1 LTIQRR
7 IIDSLPNF
15 TKPFACTNTNN
26 IMYSLPGHEADQAH
40 QRPISERIRSFA
52 PYPLRS
58 SREDRRRFDAFTL
71 IELLTVITIIGILA
85 AIILPTASRVR
96 ASARTARCISN
107 LRQLVIAAQL
117 HAADN
122 RDTVVHNT
130 EKPAA
135 SGGTKTWCQILGP
148 YAYSD
153 KPTAITSLQ
162 DKGIRPPGIFAC
174 PAGAF
179 LITASHQSDYGK
191 NFLVNGQI
199 NPDPADNKNSGYK
212 YSQVQPAAHV
222 VLFLD
227 ATERDFTG
235 FSASKLALRHSEKAN
250 LAYFD
255 GHVKTRALPEIPLGG
270 AEQKKLPWTPQK

>member
-1 LTIQRR
+1 
-7 IIDSLPNF
+7 
-15 TKPFACTNTNN
+15 
-26 IMYSLPGHEADQAH
+26 MV
-40 QRPISERIRSFA
+40 
-52 PYPLRS
+52 
-58 SREDRRRFDAFTL
+58 
-71 IELLTVITIIGILA
+71 ELLTVIAIIGILA

-96 ASARTARCISN
+96 ASARTAQCISN

-122 RDTVVHNT
+122 RDRVVHNT
-130 EKPAA
+130 EKPTAT
-135 SGGTKTWCQILGP
+135 GGTMTWCQLLAP
-148 YAYSD
+148 YVFSD
-153 KPTAITSLQ
+153 KRVVTSLQ
-162 DKGIRPPGIFAC
+162 DKDIRPPGIFAC
-174 PAGAF
+174 PAGSF

-199 NPDPADNKNSGYK
+199 NPEPGSNKNSGYK

-235 FSASKLALRHSEKAN
+235 FSANKLALRHSEKAN

-255 GHVKTRALPEIPLGG
+255 GHVKTRALPEIPLGS
-270 AEQKKLPWTPQK
+270 AEQKELPWTPRK